1 MAHQKSFS
9 APLSRSPRAAH
20 RSLILTILVLL
31 LNACSNYRREPTT
44 AERLKNVQA
53 RQATQSD
60 FYIPRKSVDY
70 MADLK
75 DLKDAPK
82 LRDETSGSAKAGVA
96 GQPRAGSATLVV
108 VVVVVAV
115 VAPVIAPR
123 ISPAAN
129 SAVTIINSFQPNFPR
144 AAIAQGIEPGV
155 MRAHGHQRQRH
166 SDRCDH
172 PCRHSRPLL

>member
-1 MAHQKSFS
+1 MAHQKNFL
-9 APLSRSPRAAH
+9 ALLSRSPRAAH

-31 LNACSNYRREPTT
+31 LNACSDYRREPTT

-96 GQPRAGSATLVV
+96 GQPRAGLATLVL
-108 VVVVVAV
+108 VAV

-129 SAVTIINSFQPNFPR
+129 SAVTIINSFQPNVPR